1 MCARKVRTIGARFY
15 NCEAKQDSGN
25 IGKKIYV
32 RSLAVEG
39 LFDGR
44 QAALKIKVLIADDN
58 SFIREGM
65 KIILTSFAEFEV
77 VGSVGDGVEA
87 VTFCKQNEVDV
98 ALLDVRMPNMN
109 GVEATRVLTTETTVK
124 PLILTTFDDDEFVLE
139 AIQAGTRGYLLKNN
153 DPNRIRDAIKSVYNN
168 HHVLQDVVLDKIKM
182 NLNPGRNATDTMST
196 TPSPKATV
204 AIPTESKID
213 KSLFTERELDVMKQI
228 AKGLSNKEIAK
239 KLFISEGTVANYIT
253 SILNKTALEHRT
265 QIAIYY
271 LTGET
276 NMSD

>member
-1 MCARKVRTIGARFY
+1 M
-15 NCEAKQDSGN
+15 
-25 IGKKIYV
+25 
-32 RSLAVEG
+32 
-39 LFDGR
+39 
-44 QAALKIKVLIADDN
+44 KIKVLIADDN

-77 VGSVGDGVEA
+77 VGIVEDGVEA

-109 GVEATRVLTTETTVK
+109 GVEATRVLTTETTVR

-139 AIQAGTRGYLLKNN
+139 AIQAGARGYLLKNN

-182 NLNPGRNATDTMST
+182 NLNTGKNATDTVST
-196 TPSPKATV
+196 TAAPKAKA

-213 KSLFTERELDVMKQI
+213 QSLFTERELDVMKQI

-276 NMSD
+276 NMLD